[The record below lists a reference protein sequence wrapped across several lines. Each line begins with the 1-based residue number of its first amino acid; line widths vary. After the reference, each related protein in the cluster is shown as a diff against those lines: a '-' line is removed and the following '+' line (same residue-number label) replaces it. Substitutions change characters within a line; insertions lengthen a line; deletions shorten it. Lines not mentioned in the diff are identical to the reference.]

1 MSGDKGICFFCNT
14 QFGYRAA
21 GFVINAAK
29 QEFCGPICCH
39 AHHRKMQR
47 IRKGEA
53 TWKDILK

>member
-1 MSGDKGICFFCNT
+1 MNYEEGFCFYCHSHFK
-14 QFGYRAA
+14 YRTT

-29 QEFCGPICCH
+29 QEFCSPKCCEDQH
-39 AHHRKMQR
+39 QKMRR